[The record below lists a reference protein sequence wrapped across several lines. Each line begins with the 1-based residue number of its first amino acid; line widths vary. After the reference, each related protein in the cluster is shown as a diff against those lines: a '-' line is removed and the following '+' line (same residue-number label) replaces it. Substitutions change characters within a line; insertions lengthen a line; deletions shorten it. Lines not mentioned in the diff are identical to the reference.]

1 MPLYRILEWTPL
13 EEKEHRGGFYNI
25 YAGWGGASGVQKYF
39 GATKVFDHPPT
50 TPSTPPL
57 PPSTPKFLPN
67 LLKYPISAAGTVWN
81 RFPVSENPRGQ
92 ILSPIRW
99 NGDEIEGWPKL

>member
-1 MPLYRILEWTPL
+1 MSEKWRRPAEVCPGRSLPVIKYEFLRI
-13 EEKEHRGGFYNI
+13 KD
-25 YAGWGGASGVQKYF
+25 F
-39 GATKVFDHPPT
+39 GATKVFDHPPI